1 MGREFVD
8 LFDRWAESYDDTVH
22 GVDEEYKEVFLN
34 YNTILQA
41 VADSA
46 RGHVIEFGVGTG
58 NLTSVL
64 KAKGLRVTGVEP
76 SGKMRDI
83 AREKH
88 PDVTIHEGDFLS
100 HPAVERGADTYVST
114 YAFHHLTDEE
124 KKEAANLYF
133 RTLNRGGKV
142 VFADTMFTDDT
153 AKQRMI
159 RRAENHQFYNLAED
173 LRTEYY
179 TTIPVLSDIFR
190 EAGFEVEFTNLNP
203 YVWLMSA
210 VKKHDN

>member
-22 GVDEEYKEVFLN
+22 GVDDEYKEVFSN
-34 YNTILQA
+34 YNAILQA
-41 VADSA
+41 VANSSV
-46 RGHVIEFGVGTG
+46 GNVVEFGVGTG
-58 NLTSVL
+58 NLTSEL
-64 KAKGLRVTGVEP
+64 KARGVSITGIEP
-76 SGKMRDI
+76 SEKMRDI

-100 HPAVERGADTYVST
+100 FPDFENGVDTFVST

-124 KKEAANLYF
+124 KKTAANLYF

-159 RRAENHQFYNLAED
+159 KRAENQAFYNLAED

-190 EAGFEVEFTNLNP
+190 DAGFDIEFTSLNP